1 MLLTKHE
8 GETFQNQT
16 VYISG
21 QAFVRCTFVACTLVL
36 RETVYYM
43 EGCSFDRCNWHID
56 AILPWGS
63 PDALNAVQVVM
74 NLVRQGQEN
83 LPAGGEGVAE
93 GQATPSG
100 GTGGGGEGSE
110 GGPGSPFAS

>member
-56 AILPWGS
+56 AVLPWGS
-63 PDALNAVQVVM
+63 PDALTAVQVVI

-83 LPAGGEGVAE
+83 LPTGAENAVE
-93 GQATPSG
+93 GQSG
-100 GTGGGGEGSE
+100 APGGGEGPD
-110 GGPGSPFAS
+110 GGSAGPSPFAS